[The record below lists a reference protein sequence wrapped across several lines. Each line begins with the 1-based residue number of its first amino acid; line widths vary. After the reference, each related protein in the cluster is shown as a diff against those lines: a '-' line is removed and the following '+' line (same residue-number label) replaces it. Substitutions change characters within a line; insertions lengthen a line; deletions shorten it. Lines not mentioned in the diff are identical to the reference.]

1 MAKLYFR
8 YGQMNASKSIQ
19 LLTVAHNY
27 EEQGKRVLCFTPE
40 IDNRFGEATIAS
52 RVGLSRVAVSVQEDM
67 NLYEWVLPNRPDC
80 ILVDES
86 QFLSERHVSQLA
98 RIVDELHIPVIAY
111 GLLKDYRNE
120 FFEGSRALVLLAD
133 QLEEIKTICADVTC
147 HRKATMILKLK
158 DGRPIYHGD
167 QIEIGGNELY
177 RSVCRFH
184 YFHPSSSGARE

>member
-27 EEQGKRVLCFTPE
+27 EEQGKQVLCFTPA
-40 IDNRFGEATIAS
+40 IDDRFGEATIAS
-52 RVGLSRVAVSVQEDM
+52 RVGLARAAISVSNEM
-67 NLYEWVLPNRPDC
+67 NLFETVHPHHPDC
-80 ILVDES
+80 ILIDEA
-86 QFLSERHVSQLA
+86 QFLSAAHVAQLS

-111 GLLKDYRNE
+111 GLLKDYRNQ
-120 FFEGSRALVLLAD
+120 FFEGSQALVLFAD
-133 QLEEIKTICADVTC
+133 QLEEIKTICAHASC

-158 DGRPIYHGD
+158 DGQPVYHGN

-177 RSVCRFH
+177 QSVCRYH
-184 YFHPSSSGARE
+184 YFHPELGGE